1 MKKNVFLM
9 GVALLTLGSCTNE
22 INEEGFVDKAN
33 TIAFSAYSSKTR
45 ASEPYD
51 SGDADISVMKTG
63 SFGVVGYINTDNT
76 LFLGSASKAIEQVWK
91 TDASYTGGGYWDYNV
106 SSELKYWPSS
116 TMDFYAYFPYSGN
129 GATFASSSTEN
140 TIMTITTNETGNQD
154 VLFARQA
161 DQSQTAY
168 VPLRFNHAFSKIK
181 AINIKVAAVDVSV
194 TVKKVEVL
202 NTSTKG
208 KVLVDNTG
216 NASYQA
222 TQPNVI
228 RSFDLSSSPKTIDY
242 GEDGV
247 ELFGNEANGYLFAT
261 NSSVQHYVKGT
272 GKTMWSGNKADLNG
286 GNLSTSEFVCLK
298 LTCKV
303 KAAGHYLVG
312 SENTYGEMYI
322 PMHGTS
328 ANSADI
334 SELLAG
340 RRYTYNIIMKSNV
353 GYKDDGDP
361 IMLAP
366 IRFSVNEVTAWNDV
380 EVTIN
385 L

>member
-1 MKKNVFLM
+1 MKKLGYLM
-9 GVALLTLGSCTNE
+9 GAALLTLVSCTNE
-22 INEEGFVDKAN
+22 INEEGFVDKAK
-33 TIAFSAYSSKTR
+33 TISFNAYSNKTR
-45 ASEPYD
+45 AYSE
-51 SGDADISVMKTG
+51 GDADISVMKTG
-63 SFGVVGYINTDNT
+63 SFGVVGYINTNNT
-76 LFLGSASKAIEQVWK
+76 LFLGSTNKAIEQVWK

-116 TMDFYAYFPYSGN
+116 TMDFYAYFPYSGS
-129 GATFASSSTEN
+129 GDTFASSSTES
-140 TIMTITTNETGNQD
+140 TIMTITNETGNQD

-161 DQSQTAY
+161 GQSQTAY

-181 AINIKVAAVDVSV
+181 AINIKVDAVDVSV
-194 TVKKVEVL
+194 TVQKVEVL

-216 NASYQA
+216 NASYEA
-222 TQPNVI
+222 TQPNVT
-228 RSFDLSSSPKTIDY
+228 RSFDLSSSPKTINY
-242 GEDGV
+242 GIDGV

-312 SENTYGEMYI
+312 SENAYGEMYI

-353 GYKDDGDP
+353 GYEDDGDP
-361 IMLAP
+361 IILAP
-366 IRFSVNEVTAWNDV
+366 IRFSVNEVTSWSDV
-380 EVTIN
+380 TVTIN

>member
-1 MKKNVFLM
+1 MKTFGYISLA
-9 GVALLTLGSCTNE
+9 ALLAFASCTNE
-22 INEEGFVDKAN
+22 INDEGVVDKAN
-33 TIAFSAYSSKTR
+33 TIAFSAYSNKTR
-45 ASEPYD
+45 AYPG
-51 SGDADISVMKTG
+51 GDADISVMKTG

-116 TMDFYAYFPYSGN
+116 TMDFYAYFPYSGS
-129 GATFASSSTEN
+129 GDTFASSSKEN
-140 TIMTITTNETGNQD
+140 TIMTITNETGNQD

-161 DQSQTAY
+161 GQSQTAY

-194 TVKKVEVL
+194 TVQKVEVL

-216 NASYQA
+216 NASYA
-222 TQPNVI
+222 TTESDKI
-228 RSFDLSSSPKTIDY
+228 RSFDLSSSPKTINY
-242 GEDGV
+242 GTDGV
-247 ELFGNEANGYLFAT
+247 ELFDNNANGYLFAT

-312 SENTYGEMYI
+312 SEDEYGEMYI

-340 RRYTYNIIMKSNV
+340 RRYTYNIIMQSNV
-353 GYKDDGDP
+353 GYEDDGDP

-366 IRFSVNEVTAWNDV
+366 IRFSVNEVTIWNDV
-380 EVTIN
+380 TVTIN

>member
-1 MKKNVFLM
+1 MKTFGYISLA
-9 GVALLTLGSCTNE
+9 ALLALASCSNE
-22 INEEGFVDKAN
+22 INDEGVVDKAN
-33 TIAFSAYSSKTR
+33 TIAFNAYSNKTR
-45 ASEPYD
+45 AYPG
-51 SGDADISVMKTG
+51 GDANISVMKTG

-129 GATFASSSTEN
+129 GDTFASSSTEN
-140 TIMTITTNETGNQD
+140 TIMTITNETGNQD

-161 DQSQTAY
+161 NQSQTAY

-194 TVKKVEVL
+194 TVQKVEVL

-216 NASYQA
+216 NASYA
-222 TQPNVI
+222 TTESDKI
-228 RSFDLSSSPKTIDY
+228 RSFDLSSSPKTINY
-242 GEDGV
+242 GTDGV

-312 SENTYGEMYI
+312 SESNYGEMYI

-340 RRYTYNIIMKSNV
+340 RRYTYNIIMQSNV
-353 GYKDDGDP
+353 GYEDDGDP

-366 IRFSVNEVTAWNDV
+366 IRFSVNEVTIWNDV
-380 EVTIN
+380 TVTIN

>member
-1 MKKNVFLM
+1 MKTFGYISLA
-9 GVALLTLGSCTNE
+9 ALLAFASCTNE
-22 INEEGFVDKAN
+22 INDEGVVDKAN
-33 TIAFSAYSSKTR
+33 TIAFSAYSNKTR
-45 ASEPYD
+45 AYPG
-51 SGDADISVMKTG
+51 GDADISVMKTG

-116 TMDFYAYFPYSGN
+116 TMDFYAYFPYSGS
-129 GATFASSSTEN
+129 GDTFASSSTEN
-140 TIMTITTNETGNQD
+140 TIMTITNETGNQD

-161 DQSQTAY
+161 GQSQTAY

-194 TVKKVEVL
+194 TVQKVEVL

-216 NASYQA
+216 NASYEA
-222 TQPNVI
+222 TQADVI

-242 GEDGV
+242 GPDGV

-272 GKTMWSGNKADLNG
+272 GKTMWNGDKKDLTG
-286 GNLSTSEFVCLK
+286 GNLSTSNFVCLK

-312 SENTYGEMYI
+312 SESNYGEMYI

-340 RRYTYNIIMKSNV
+340 RRYTYNIIMQSNV
-353 GYKDDGDP
+353 GYEDDGDP

-366 IRFSVNEVTAWNDV
+366 IRFSVNEVTDWNDV
-380 EVTIN
+380 TVTIN

>member
-9 GVALLTLGSCTNE
+9 GVALLTLGRCTNE

-33 TIAFSAYSSKTR
+33 TISFSAYSSKTR

-116 TMDFYAYFPYSGN
+116 TMDFYAYFPYSGT
-129 GATFASSSTEN
+129 GDTFASSSTEN
-140 TIMTITTNETGNQD
+140 TIMTITNETGNQD

-161 DQSQTAY
+161 NQSQTAY

-194 TVKKVEVL
+194 TVQKVEVL

-222 TQPNVI
+222 TQPGEI
-228 RSFDLSSSPKTIDY
+228 RSFDLSSSPKTINY
-242 GEDGV
+242 GTDGV
-247 ELFGNEANGYLFAT
+247 ELFDNNANGYLFAT

-272 GKTMWSGNKADLNG
+272 GKTLWNGNKADLNG
-286 GNLSTSEFVCLK
+286 GNLSTSDFVCLK

-312 SENTYGEMYI
+312 SENDYGEMYI

-340 RRYTYNIIMKSNV
+340 RRYTYNIIMQSNV
-353 GYKDDGDP
+353 GYEDDGDP

-380 EVTIN
+380 EVTIT

>member
-1 MKKNVFLM
+1 MKKFGYLM
-9 GVALLTLGSCTNE
+9 GAALLTLGSCTNE

-33 TIAFSAYSSKTR
+33 TISFNAYSNKTR
-45 ASEPYD
+45 AYTG
-51 SGDADISVMKTG
+51 GDVDISVMKTG

-91 TDASYTGGGYWDYNV
+91 ADASYTGGGYWDYNV

-129 GATFASSSTEN
+129 GDTFASSSTEN
-140 TIMTITTNETGNQD
+140 TIMTITNESGNQD

-161 DQSQTAY
+161 GQSQVAF

-194 TVKKVEVL
+194 TVQKVEVL

-216 NASYQA
+216 NASYA
-222 TQPNVI
+222 TTESDEI
-228 RSFDLSSSPKTIDY
+228 RSFDLSSSPKTINY
-242 GEDGV
+242 GTDGV
-247 ELFGNEANGYLFAT
+247 ELFDNNANGYLFAT

-312 SENTYGEMYI
+312 SESNYGEMYI

-340 RRYTYNIIMKSNV
+340 RRYTYNIIMQSNV
-353 GYKDDGDP
+353 GYEDDGDP

-366 IRFSVNEVTAWNDV
+366 IRFSVNEVTNWNDV
-380 EVTIN
+380 TVTIN

>member
-1 MKKNVFLM
+1 MKTFGYISLA
-9 GVALLTLGSCTNE
+9 ALLALASCSNE
-22 INEEGFVDKAN
+22 INDEGVVDKAN
-33 TIAFSAYSSKTR
+33 TIAFSAYSNKTR
-45 ASEPYD
+45 AYPG
-51 SGDADISVMKTG
+51 GDADISVMKTG

-116 TMDFYAYFPYSGN
+116 TMDFYAYFPYSGS
-129 GATFASSSTEN
+129 GDTFASSSTEN
-140 TIMTITTNETGNQD
+140 TIMTITNETGNQD

-161 DQSQTAY
+161 GQSQIAY

-194 TVKKVEVL
+194 TVQKVEVL

-216 NASYQA
+216 NASYA
-222 TQPNVI
+222 TTESDKI
-228 RSFDLSSSPKTIDY
+228 RSFDLSSSPKTINY
-242 GEDGV
+242 GTDGV

-312 SENTYGEMYI
+312 SESNYGEMYI

-340 RRYTYNIIMKSNV
+340 RRYTYNIIMQSNV
-353 GYKDDGDP
+353 GYEDDGDP

-366 IRFSVNEVTAWNDV
+366 IRFSVNEVTNWNDV
-380 EVTIN
+380 TVTIN

>member
-1 MKKNVFLM
+1 MKTL
-9 GVALLTLGSCTNE
+9 GYISLAALLTLASCTNE
-22 INEEGFVDKAN
+22 INDEGVVDKAN
-33 TIAFSAYSSKTR
+33 TIAFSAYSNKTR
-45 ASEPYD
+45 AYPG
-51 SGDADISVMKTG
+51 GDADISVMKIG

-116 TMDFYAYFPYSGN
+116 TMDFYAYFPYSGS
-129 GATFASSSTEN
+129 GDTFASSSKEN
-140 TIMTITTNETGNQD
+140 TIMTITNETGNQD

-161 DQSQTAY
+161 GQSQTAY

-194 TVKKVEVL
+194 TVQKVEVL

-216 NASYQA
+216 NASYA
-222 TQPNVI
+222 TTESDKI
-228 RSFDLSSSPKTIDY
+228 RSFDLSSSPKTINY
-242 GEDGV
+242 GTDGV

-312 SENTYGEMYI
+312 SESNYGEMYI

-340 RRYTYNIIMKSNV
+340 RRYTYNIIMQSNV
-353 GYKDDGDP
+353 GYEDDGDP

-366 IRFSVNEVTAWNDV
+366 IRFSVNEVTIWNDV
-380 EVTIN
+380 TVTIN

>member
-1 MKKNVFLM
+1 MKKLGYLM
-9 GVALLTLGSCTNE
+9 GAALLTLGSCTNE

-33 TIAFSAYSSKTR
+33 TISFNAYSNKTR
-45 ASEPYD
+45 AYSG
-51 SGDADISVMKTG
+51 GDADISVMKTG
-63 SFGVVGYINTDNT
+63 SFGVVGYINTNNT
-76 LFLGSASKAIEQVWK
+76 LFLGSTNKAIEQVWK
-91 TDASYTGGGYWDYNV
+91 TDASYSGGGYWDYNV

-116 TMDFYAYFPYSGN
+116 TMDFYAYFPYSGS
-129 GATFASSSTEN
+129 GDTFASSSTEN
-140 TIMTITTNETGNQD
+140 PIMTITNETGNQD

-161 DQSQTAY
+161 GQSQTAY

-194 TVKKVEVL
+194 TVQKVEVL

-228 RSFDLSSSPKTIDY
+228 RSFDLSSSPKTINY
-242 GEDGV
+242 GTEGV

-272 GKTMWSGNKADLNG
+272 GKTLWNGNKADLNG
-286 GNLSTSEFVCLK
+286 GNLSTSDFVCLK

-303 KAAGHYLVG
+303 EAADHYLVG
-312 SENTYGEMYI
+312 NENDYGEMYI

-340 RRYTYNIIMKSNV
+340 RRYTYNIIMQSNV
-353 GYKDDGDP
+353 GYEDDGDP
-361 IMLAP
+361 IILAP

-380 EVTIN
+380 EVTIT

>member
-1 MKKNVFLM
+1 MKTFGYISLA
-9 GVALLTLGSCTNE
+9 ALLALASCTNE
-22 INEEGFVDKAN
+22 INDEGVVDKAN
-33 TIAFSAYSSKTR
+33 TIAFSAYSNKTR
-45 ASEPYD
+45 AYEN
-51 SGDADISVMKTG
+51 GDVDIAKMKEG
-63 SFGVVGYINTDNT
+63 SFGVVGYTSDNN
-76 LFLGSASKAIEQVWK
+76 LYLGSTNKAIEQVWK

-129 GATFASSSTEN
+129 GDTFASSSTEN
-140 TIMTITTNETGNQD
+140 TIMTITNETGNQD

-161 DQSQTAY
+161 GQSQTAY
-168 VPLRFNHAFSKIK
+168 VPLRFNHALAKIK

-194 TVKKVEVL
+194 TVQKVEVL

-216 NASYQA
+216 NASYA
-222 TQPNVI
+222 TTESDKI
-228 RSFDLSSSPKTIDY
+228 RSFDLSSSPKTINY
-242 GEDGV
+242 GTDGV
-247 ELFGNEANGYLFAT
+247 ELFDNNANGYLFAT

-272 GKTMWSGNKADLNG
+272 GKTLWNGNKAVLKG
-286 GNLSTSEFVCLK
+286 GNLSTSDFVCLK

-312 SENTYGEMYI
+312 SEDKYGEMYI

-340 RRYTYNIIMKSNV
+340 RRYTYNIIMQSNV
-353 GYKDDGDP
+353 GYEDDGDP

-380 EVTIN
+380 TVTIT

>member
-1 MKKNVFLM
+1 MKTFGYISLA
-9 GVALLTLGSCTNE
+9 ALLALASCTNE
-22 INEEGFVDKAN
+22 INDEGVVDKAN
-33 TIAFSAYSSKTR
+33 TIAFNAYSNKTR
-45 ASEPYD
+45 AYPG
-51 SGDADISVMKTG
+51 GDANISVMKTG

-129 GATFASSSTEN
+129 GDTFASSSTEN
-140 TIMTITTNETGNQD
+140 TIMTITNETGNQD

-161 DQSQTAY
+161 NQSQTAY

-194 TVKKVEVL
+194 TVQKVEVL

-216 NASYQA
+216 NASYA
-222 TQPNVI
+222 TTESDKI
-228 RSFDLSSSPKTIDY
+228 RSFDLSSSPKTINY
-242 GEDGV
+242 GTDGV

-312 SENTYGEMYI
+312 SESNYGEMYI

-340 RRYTYNIIMKSNV
+340 RRYTYNIIMQSNV
-353 GYKDDGDP
+353 GYEDDGDP

-366 IRFSVNEVTAWNDV
+366 IRFSVNEVPDWDDV
-380 EVTIN
+380 TVTIN

>member
-1 MKKNVFLM
+1 MKKLGYLM
-9 GVALLTLGSCTNE
+9 GAALLTLGSCTNE
-22 INEEGFVDKAN
+22 INEEGFVDKAK
-33 TIAFSAYSSKTR
+33 TISFNAYSNKTR
-45 ASEPYD
+45 AYSK
-51 SGDADISVMKTG
+51 GDADISAMKTG
-63 SFGVVGYINTDNT
+63 SFGVVGYINTNNT

-116 TMDFYAYFPYSGN
+116 TMDFYAYFPYSGS
-129 GATFASSSTEN
+129 GDTFASSSTEN
-140 TIMTITTNETGNQD
+140 TIMTITNETGNQD

-161 DQSQTAY
+161 GQSQTAY

-181 AINIKVAAVDVSV
+181 AINIKVDAVDVSV
-194 TVKKVEVL
+194 TVQKVEVL

-216 NASYQA
+216 NASYEA
-222 TQPNVI
+222 TQPNVT
-228 RSFDLSSSPKTIDY
+228 RSFDLSSSPKTINY
-242 GEDGV
+242 GIDGV
-247 ELFGNEANGYLFAT
+247 ELFGNDANGYLFAT

-312 SENTYGEMYI
+312 SENAYGEMYI

-380 EVTIN
+380 EVTIT

>member
-1 MKKNVFLM
+1 MKTFGYISLA
-9 GVALLTLGSCTNE
+9 ALLAFASCTNE
-22 INEEGFVDKAN
+22 INDEGVVDKAN
-33 TIAFSAYSSKTR
+33 TIAFSAYSNKTR
-45 ASEPYD
+45 AYPG
-51 SGDADISVMKTG
+51 GDADISVMKTG

-116 TMDFYAYFPYSGN
+116 TMDFYAYFPYSGS
-129 GATFASSSTEN
+129 GDTFASSSTEN
-140 TIMTITTNETGNQD
+140 TIMTITNETGNQD

-161 DQSQTAY
+161 GQSQTAY

-194 TVKKVEVL
+194 TVQKVEVL

-208 KVLVDNTG
+208 QVLVDNTG
-216 NASYQA
+216 NASYA
-222 TQPNVI
+222 TTESDEI
-228 RSFDLSSSPKTIDY
+228 RSFDLSSSPKTINY
-242 GEDGV
+242 GTDGV

-312 SENTYGEMYI
+312 SESNYGEMYI

-340 RRYTYNIIMKSNV
+340 RRYTYNIIMQSNV
-353 GYKDDGDP
+353 GYKENGDP

-366 IRFSVNEVTAWNDV
+366 IRFSVNEVTEWNDV
-380 EVTIN
+380 TVTIN

>member
-1 MKKNVFLM
+1 MKTFGYISLA
-9 GVALLTLGSCTNE
+9 ALLTLASCTNE
-22 INEEGFVDKAN
+22 INDEGVVDKAN
-33 TIAFSAYSSKTR
+33 TIAFSAYSNKTR
-45 ASEPYD
+45 AYPG
-51 SGDADISVMKTG
+51 GDADISVMKTG

-116 TMDFYAYFPYSGN
+116 TMDFYAYFPYSGS
-129 GATFASSSTEN
+129 GDTFASSSTEN
-140 TIMTITTNETGNQD
+140 TIMTITNESGNQD

-161 DQSQTAY
+161 GQSQTAY

-194 TVKKVEVL
+194 TVQKVEVL

-216 NASYQA
+216 NASYA
-222 TQPNVI
+222 TTESDEI
-228 RSFDLSSSPKTIDY
+228 RSFDLSSSPKTINY
-242 GEDGV
+242 GTDGV

-272 GKTMWSGNKADLNG
+272 GKTMWSGNKSDLNG
-286 GNLSTSEFVCLK
+286 GKLSTSEFVCLK

-312 SENTYGEMYI
+312 SESNYGEMYI

-340 RRYTYNIIMKSNV
+340 RRYTYNIIMQSNV
-353 GYKDDGDP
+353 GYEDDGDP

-366 IRFSVNEVTAWNDV
+366 IRFSVNEVTNWNDV
-380 EVTIN
+380 TVTIN

>member
-1 MKKNVFLM
+1 MKTFGYVSLA
-9 GVALLTLGSCTNE
+9 ALLAFASCTKE

-33 TIAFSAYSSKTR
+33 TISFSAYSSKTR
-45 ASEPYD
+45 AYE

-63 SFGVVGYINTDNT
+63 SFGVVGYTSDNN
-76 LFLGSASKAIEQVWK
+76 LYLGSTDKAIEQVWK
-91 TDASYTGGGYWDYNV
+91 TDASFTGGGYWDYNV

-129 GATFASSSTEN
+129 GDTFASSSTEN
-140 TIMTITTNETGNQD
+140 TIMTITNETGNQD

-161 DQSQTAY
+161 NQSQTAY

-194 TVKKVEVL
+194 TVQKVEVL

-216 NASYQA
+216 NASYKAAQSDA
-222 TQPNVI
+222 I
-228 RSFDLSSSPKTIDY
+228 RSFDLSSSPKTIVY
-242 GEDGV
+242 GANGV
-247 ELFGNEANGYLFAT
+247 ELFGNAANGYLFAT

-272 GKTMWSGNKADLNG
+272 GKTLWNGNKADLNG
-286 GNLSTSEFVCLK
+286 GKLSTSDFVCLK

-312 SENTYGEMYI
+312 SENDYGEMYI

-340 RRYTYNIIMKSNV
+340 RRYTYNIIMQSNV
-353 GYKDDGDP
+353 GYEDDGDP

-366 IRFSVNEVTAWNDV
+366 IRFSVNEVAPWNDV
-380 EVTIN
+380 EVTIT

>member
-1 MKKNVFLM
+1 MKTL
-9 GVALLTLGSCTNE
+9 GYISLAALLALASCTNE
-22 INEEGFVDKAN
+22 INDEGVVDKAN
-33 TIAFSAYSSKTR
+33 TIAFSAYSNKTR
-45 ASEPYD
+45 AYEN
-51 SGDADISVMKTG
+51 GDVDIAKMKEG
-63 SFGVVGYINTDNT
+63 SFGVVGYTSDNN
-76 LFLGSASKAIEQVWK
+76 LYLGSTNKAIEQVWK
-91 TDASYTGGGYWDYNV
+91 TDASYTGGGYWDYKV

-116 TMDFYAYFPYSGN
+116 TIDFYAYFPYSGS
-129 GATFASSSTEN
+129 GDTFASPSTES
-140 TIMTITTNETGNQD
+140 TIMTITNESGNQD

-161 DQSQTAY
+161 GQSQTAY

-181 AINIKVAAVDVSV
+181 AINIKVDAVDVSV
-194 TVKKVEVL
+194 TVQKVEVL

-216 NASYQA
+216 NASYEA

-228 RSFDLSSSPKTIDY
+228 RSFDLSSSPKTINY
-242 GEDGV
+242 GTDGV

-261 NSSVQHYVKGT
+261 NSSVHHDVKGT
-272 GKTMWSGNKADLNG
+272 GKTLWNGNKADLNG

-303 KAAGHYLVG
+303 EAAGHYLVG
-312 SENTYGEMYI
+312 SEDEYGEMYI

-328 ANSADI
+328 VNSADI

-340 RRYTYNIIMKSNV
+340 RRYTYNIIMQSNV
-353 GYKDDGDP
+353 GYEDDGDP
-361 IMLAP
+361 IILAP

-380 EVTIN
+380 EVTVT

>member
-1 MKKNVFLM
+1 MKTFGYISLA
-9 GVALLTLGSCTNE
+9 ALLAFASCTNE
-22 INEEGFVDKAN
+22 INDEGVVDKAN
-33 TIAFSAYSSKTR
+33 TIAFSAYSNKTR
-45 ASEPYD
+45 AYPG
-51 SGDADISVMKTG
+51 GDADISVMKTG

-129 GATFASSSTEN
+129 GDTFASSSTEN
-140 TIMTITTNETGNQD
+140 TIMTITNETGNQD

-161 DQSQTAY
+161 GQSQTAY

-194 TVKKVEVL
+194 TVQKVEVL

-216 NASYQA
+216 NASYA
-222 TQPNVI
+222 TTESDEI
-228 RSFDLSSSPKTIDY
+228 RSFDLSSSPKTINY
-242 GEDGV
+242 GTDGV

-312 SENTYGEMYI
+312 SESNYGEMYI

-340 RRYTYNIIMKSNV
+340 RRYTYNIIMQSNV
-353 GYKDDGDP
+353 GYEDDGDP

-366 IRFSVNEVTAWNDV
+366 IRFSVNEVPDWDDV
-380 EVTIN
+380 TVTIN

>member
-1 MKKNVFLM
+1 
-9 GVALLTLGSCTNE
+9 
-22 INEEGFVDKAN
+22 
-33 TIAFSAYSSKTR
+33 
-45 ASEPYD
+45 
-51 SGDADISVMKTG
+51 
-63 SFGVVGYINTDNT
+63 
-76 LFLGSASKAIEQVWK
+76 
-91 TDASYTGGGYWDYNV
+91 
-106 SSELKYWPSS
+106 
-116 TMDFYAYFPYSGN
+116 
-129 GATFASSSTEN
+129 
-140 TIMTITTNETGNQD
+140 MTITNETGNQD

-161 DQSQTAY
+161 GQSQTAY

-194 TVKKVEVL
+194 TVQKVEVL

-216 NASYQA
+216 NASYE
-222 TQPNVI
+222 TTESDEI
-228 RSFDLSSSPKTIDY
+228 RSFDLSSSPMTINY
-242 GEDGV
+242 GTDGV
-247 ELFGNEANGYLFAT
+247 ELFNNNANGYLFAT

-272 GKTMWSGNKADLNG
+272 GKTLWNGNKADLNG
-286 GNLSTSEFVCLK
+286 GNLSTSDFVCLK

-303 KAAGHYLVG
+303 EAADHYLVG
-312 SENTYGEMYI
+312 NENDYGEMYI

-340 RRYTYNIIMKSNV
+340 RRYTYNIIMQSNV
-353 GYKDDGDP
+353 GYEDDGDP

>member
-1 MKKNVFLM
+1 MKKLGYLM
-9 GVALLTLGSCTNE
+9 GAALLTLVSCTNE
-22 INEEGFVDKAN
+22 INEEGFVDKAK
-33 TIAFSAYSSKTR
+33 TISFNAYSNKTR
-45 ASEPYD
+45 AYSE
-51 SGDADISVMKTG
+51 GDADISVMKTG
-63 SFGVVGYINTDNT
+63 SFGVVGYINTNNT
-76 LFLGSASKAIEQVWK
+76 LFLGSTNKAIEQVWK

-116 TMDFYAYFPYSGN
+116 TMDFYAYFPYSGS
-129 GATFASSSTEN
+129 GDTFASSSTES
-140 TIMTITTNETGNQD
+140 TIMTITNETGNQD

-161 DQSQTAY
+161 GQSQTAY

-194 TVKKVEVL
+194 TVQKVEVL

-216 NASYQA
+216 NASYEA
-222 TQPNVI
+222 TQPNVT
-228 RSFDLSSSPKTIDY
+228 RSFDLSSSPKTINY
-242 GEDGV
+242 GIDGV

-272 GKTMWSGNKADLNG
+272 GKTMWSGNKVDLNG

-312 SENTYGEMYI
+312 SENAYGEMYI

-334 SELLAG
+334 SDLLAG
-340 RRYTYNIIMKSNV
+340 RRYTYNIIMQSNV
-353 GYKDDGDP
+353 GYKDNGDP

-366 IRFSVNEVTAWNDV
+366 IRFSVNEVTDWNDV
-380 EVTIN
+380 TIN
-385 L
+385 ITL

>member
-1 MKKNVFLM
+1 MKTFGYISLA
-9 GVALLTLGSCTNE
+9 ALLAFASCTNE
-22 INEEGFVDKAN
+22 INDEGVVDKAN
-33 TIAFSAYSSKTR
+33 TIAFSAYSNKTR
-45 ASEPYD
+45 AYPG
-51 SGDADISVMKTG
+51 GDADISVMKTG

-116 TMDFYAYFPYSGN
+116 TMDFYAYFPYSGS
-129 GATFASSSTEN
+129 GDTFASSSTEN
-140 TIMTITTNETGNQD
+140 PIMTITNETGNQD

-161 DQSQTAY
+161 NQSQTAY

-194 TVKKVEVL
+194 TVQKVEVL

-216 NASYQA
+216 NASYA
-222 TQPNVI
+222 TTESDKI
-228 RSFDLSSSPKTIDY
+228 RSFDLSSSPKTINY
-242 GEDGV
+242 GTDGV

-312 SENTYGEMYI
+312 SESNYGEMYI

-340 RRYTYNIIMKSNV
+340 RRYTYNIIMQSNV
-353 GYKDDGDP
+353 GYEDDGDP

-366 IRFSVNEVTAWNDV
+366 IRFSVNEVTNWNDV
-380 EVTIN
+380 TVPIN

>member
-1 MKKNVFLM
+1 MKTFGYISLA
-9 GVALLTLGSCTNE
+9 ALLALASCTNE
-22 INEEGFVDKAN
+22 INEEGFVDKEN
-33 TIAFSAYSSKTR
+33 TISFKAYSNKTR
-45 ASEPYD
+45 AYSG
-51 SGDADISVMKTG
+51 GDADISVMKNG
-63 SFGVVGYINTDNT
+63 SFGVVGYINTGNT

-91 TDASYTGGGYWDYNV
+91 TDASYTGDGYWDYKV

-116 TMDFYAYFPYSGN
+116 TMDFYAYFPYSGS
-129 GATFASSSTEN
+129 GDTFASSSTES

-161 DQSQTAY
+161 GQSQTAY

-194 TVKKVEVL
+194 TVQKVEVL

-216 NASYQA
+216 NASYE
-222 TQPNVI
+222 TTESDEI
-228 RSFDLSSSPKTIDY
+228 RSFDLSSSPKTINY
-242 GEDGV
+242 GTDGV

-312 SENTYGEMYI
+312 SENAYGEMYI

-340 RRYTYNIIMKSNV
+340 RRYTYNIIMQSNV
-353 GYKDDGDP
+353 GYEDDGDP
-361 IMLAP
+361 IILAP

-380 EVTIN
+380 EVTIT

>member
-1 MKKNVFLM
+1 MKTFGYISLA
-9 GVALLTLGSCTNE
+9 ALLAFASCTNE
-22 INEEGFVDKAN
+22 INDEGVVDKAN
-33 TIAFSAYSSKTR
+33 TIAFSAYSNKTR
-45 ASEPYD
+45 AYPG
-51 SGDADISVMKTG
+51 GDADISVMKTG

-116 TMDFYAYFPYSGN
+116 TMDFYAYFPYSGS
-129 GATFASSSTEN
+129 GDTFASSSTEN
-140 TIMTITTNETGNQD
+140 TIMTITNETGNQD

-161 DQSQTAY
+161 GQSQTAY

-194 TVKKVEVL
+194 TVQKVEVL

-216 NASYQA
+216 NASYA
-222 TQPNVI
+222 TTESDKI
-228 RSFDLSSSPKTIDY
+228 RSFDLSSSPKTINY
-242 GEDGV
+242 GTDGV

-272 GKTMWSGNKADLNG
+272 GKKMWSGNKSALNG

-312 SENTYGEMYI
+312 SESNYGEMYI

-340 RRYTYNIIMKSNV
+340 RRYTYNIIMQSNV
-353 GYKDDGDP
+353 GYKENGDP

-366 IRFSVNEVTAWNDV
+366 IRFSVNEVTEWNDV
-380 EVTIN
+380 TVTIN

>member
-1 MKKNVFLM
+1 MKKFGYLM
-9 GVALLTLGSCTNE
+9 GAALLTLGSCTNE
-22 INEEGFVDKAN
+22 INEEGFVDKAK
-33 TIAFSAYSSKTR
+33 TISFNAYSNKTR
-45 ASEPYD
+45 AYSK
-51 SGDADISVMKTG
+51 GDADISAMKTG
-63 SFGVVGYINTDNT
+63 SFGVVGYINTNNT
-76 LFLGSASKAIEQVWK
+76 LFLGSTNKAIEQVWK
-91 TDASYTGGGYWDYNV
+91 TDASYSGGGYWDYNV

-116 TMDFYAYFPYSGN
+116 TMDFYAYFPYSGS
-129 GATFASSSTEN
+129 GDTFASSSTES
-140 TIMTITTNETGNQD
+140 TIMTITNETGNQD
-154 VLFARQA
+154 VLFARQVG
-161 DQSQTAY
+161 QSQTAY

-194 TVKKVEVL
+194 TVQKVEVL

-216 NASYQA
+216 NASYE
-222 TQPNVI
+222 TTESDEI
-228 RSFDLSSSPKTIDY
+228 RSFDLSSSPMTINY
-242 GEDGV
+242 GTDGV
-247 ELFGNEANGYLFAT
+247 ELFNNNANGYLFAT

-272 GKTMWSGNKADLNG
+272 GKTMWSGNKRDLNG

-312 SENTYGEMYI
+312 SENAYGEMYI

-340 RRYTYNIIMKSNV
+340 RRYTYNIIMQSNV
-353 GYKDDGDP
+353 GYEDDGDP

>member
-1 MKKNVFLM
+1 MKTFGYISLA
-9 GVALLTLGSCTNE
+9 ALLAFASCTNE
-22 INEEGFVDKAN
+22 INDEGVVDKAN
-33 TIAFSAYSSKTR
+33 TIAFSAYSNKTR
-45 ASEPYD
+45 AYPG
-51 SGDADISVMKTG
+51 GDADISVMKTG

-116 TMDFYAYFPYSGN
+116 TMDFYAYFPYSGS
-129 GATFASSSTEN
+129 GDTFASSSTEN
-140 TIMTITTNETGNQD
+140 TIMTITNETGNQD

-161 DQSQTAY
+161 GQSQTAY

-194 TVKKVEVL
+194 TVQKVEVL

-216 NASYQA
+216 NASYA
-222 TQPNVI
+222 TTESDKI
-228 RSFDLSSSPKTIDY
+228 RSFDLSSSPKTINY
-242 GEDGV
+242 GTDGV

-312 SENTYGEMYI
+312 SESNYGEMYI

-340 RRYTYNIIMKSNV
+340 RRYTYNIIMQSNV
-353 GYKDDGDP
+353 GYEDDGDP

-380 EVTIN
+380 TVTIN

>member
-1 MKKNVFLM
+1 MKKFGYLM
-9 GVALLTLGSCTNE
+9 GAALLTLGSCTNE
-22 INEEGFVDKAN
+22 INEEGFVDKAK
-33 TIAFSAYSSKTR
+33 TISFNAYSNKTR
-45 ASEPYD
+45 AYSK
-51 SGDADISVMKTG
+51 GDADISAMKTG
-63 SFGVVGYINTDNT
+63 SFGVVGYINTNNT
-76 LFLGSASKAIEQVWK
+76 LFLGSTNKAIEQVWK
-91 TDASYTGGGYWDYNV
+91 TDASYSGGGYWDYNV

-116 TMDFYAYFPYSGN
+116 TMDFYAYFPYSGS
-129 GATFASSSTEN
+129 GDTFASSSTES
-140 TIMTITTNETGNQD
+140 TIMTITNETGNQD

-161 DQSQTAY
+161 NQSQTAY

-194 TVKKVEVL
+194 TVQKVEVL

-216 NASYQA
+216 NASYA
-222 TQPNVI
+222 TTESDEI
-228 RSFDLSSSPKTIDY
+228 RSFDLSSSPKTINY
-242 GEDGV
+242 GTDGV
-247 ELFGNEANGYLFAT
+247 ELFDNNANGYLFAT

-272 GKTMWSGNKADLNG
+272 GKTMWSGNKSDLNG

-312 SENTYGEMYI
+312 SESNYGEMYI

-340 RRYTYNIIMKSNV
+340 RRYTYNIIMQSNV
-353 GYKDDGDP
+353 GYEDDGDP

-366 IRFSVNEVTAWNDV
+366 IRFSVNEVTNWNDV
-380 EVTIN
+380 TVTIN

>member
-1 MKKNVFLM
+1 MKKLGYLM
-9 GVALLTLGSCTNE
+9 GAALLTLGSCTNE
-22 INEEGFVDKAN
+22 INEEGFVDKAK
-33 TIAFSAYSSKTR
+33 TISFNAYSNKTR
-45 ASEPYD
+45 AYSE
-51 SGDADISVMKTG
+51 GDADISAMKTG
-63 SFGVVGYINTDNT
+63 SFGVVGYINTNNT

-91 TDASYTGGGYWDYNV
+91 TDPSYTGGGYWDYKV

-116 TMDFYAYFPYSGN
+116 TMDFYAYFPYSGD
-129 GATFASSSTEN
+129 GDTFANSSTES
-140 TIMTITTNETGNQD
+140 TIMTITNETGNQD

-161 DQSQTAY
+161 NQSQTAY

-194 TVKKVEVL
+194 TVQKVEVL

-222 TQPNVI
+222 TQSDEI
-228 RSFDLSSSPKTIDY
+228 RSFDLSSSPKTIEY
-242 GEDGV
+242 GKGGV
-247 ELFGNEANGYLFAT
+247 DLFGNEANGYLFAT

-272 GKTMWSGNKADLNG
+272 GKTLWNGNKADLNG
-286 GNLSTSEFVCLK
+286 GNLSTSDFVCLK

-303 KAAGHYLVG
+303 VAADHYLVG
-312 SENTYGEMYI
+312 SESNYGEMYI

-340 RRYTYNIIMKSNV
+340 RRYTYNIIMQSNV
-353 GYKDDGDP
+353 GYEDDGDP
-361 IMLAP
+361 IILAP

-380 EVTIN
+380 EVTIT

>member
-1 MKKNVFLM
+1 MKTFGYVSLA
-9 GVALLTLGSCTNE
+9 ALLAFASCTKE

-33 TIAFSAYSSKTR
+33 TISFSAYSNKTR
-45 ASEPYD
+45 AVT
-51 SGDADISVMKTG
+51 GDVDISKMKEG
-63 SFGVVGYINTDNT
+63 SFGVVGYTTSNNS
-76 LFLGSASKAIEQVWK
+76 LYLGSATKAIEQVWK
-91 TDASYTGGGYWDYNV
+91 TDASYTGGGYWDYANPN
-106 SSELKYWPSS
+106 ELKYWPQEN
-116 TMDFYAYFPYSGN
+116 MDFYAYFPYSGS
-129 GATFASSSTEN
+129 GDTFASSSTEN
-140 TIMTITTNETGNQD
+140 TIMTITNETGDQD

-161 DQSQTAY
+161 NQSQTAY
-168 VPLRFNHAFSKIK
+168 VPLHFNHAFSKIK

-194 TVKKVEVL
+194 TVQKVEVL

-216 NASYQA
+216 NASYEA
-222 TQPNVI
+222 TQSDVI
-228 RSFDLSSSPKTIDY
+228 RSFDLSSSPKTINY
-242 GEDGV
+242 GTDGV

-272 GKTMWSGNKADLNG
+272 GKTLWNGNKADLNG
-286 GNLSTSEFVCLK
+286 SNLSTSDFVCLK

-312 SENTYGEMYI
+312 SEDDYGTMYI

-334 SELLAG
+334 SELVAG
-340 RRYTYNIIMKSNV
+340 RRYTYNIIMQSNV
-353 GYKDDGDP
+353 GFEDDGDP

-366 IRFSVNEVTAWNDV
+366 IRFSVNEVTEWNDV
-380 EVTIN
+380 NVTIN

>member
-1 MKKNVFLM
+1 MKTFGYISLA
-9 GVALLTLGSCTNE
+9 ALLAFASCTNE
-22 INEEGFVDKAN
+22 INDEGVVDKAN
-33 TIAFSAYSSKTR
+33 TIAFNAYSNKTR
-45 ASEPYD
+45 AYPG
-51 SGDADISVMKTG
+51 GDADISMMKEG
-63 SFGVVGYINTDNT
+63 SFGVVGYTSDNN
-76 LFLGSASKAIEQVWK
+76 LYLGSTNKAIEQVWK
-91 TDASYTGGGYWDYNV
+91 TDASYTGGGYWDYKV

-129 GATFASSSTEN
+129 GATFASSSTES
-140 TIMTITTNETGNQD
+140 TIMTITNETGNQD

-161 DQSQTAY
+161 NQSQTAY

-194 TVKKVEVL
+194 TVQKVEVL

-216 NASYQA
+216 NASYA
-222 TQPNVI
+222 TTESDKI
-228 RSFDLSSSPKTIDY
+228 RSFDLSSSPKTIHY
-242 GEDGV
+242 GTDGV

-312 SENTYGEMYI
+312 SESNYGEMYI

-340 RRYTYNIIMKSNV
+340 RCYTYNIIMQSNV
-353 GYKDDGDP
+353 GYEDDGDP

-366 IRFSVNEVTAWNDV
+366 IRFSVNEVTGWDDV
-380 EVTIN
+380 TVTIN

>member
-1 MKKNVFLM
+1 MKTFGYISLA
-9 GVALLTLGSCTNE
+9 ALLALASCTNE
-22 INEEGFVDKAN
+22 INEEGFVDKEN
-33 TIAFSAYSSKTR
+33 TISFHAYSNKTR
-45 ASEPYD
+45 AYSG
-51 SGDADISVMKTG
+51 GDADISVMKTG

-91 TDASYTGGGYWDYNV
+91 ADASYTGGGYWDYNV

-129 GATFASSSTEN
+129 GDTFASSSTEN
-140 TIMTITTNETGNQD
+140 TIMTITNETGNQD

-161 DQSQTAY
+161 NQSQTAY

-194 TVKKVEVL
+194 TVQKVEVL

-216 NASYQA
+216 NASYA
-222 TQPNVI
+222 TTESDEI
-228 RSFDLSSSPKTIDY
+228 RSFDLSSSPKTINY
-242 GEDGV
+242 GTDGV

-312 SENTYGEMYI
+312 CESNSGEMYI

-340 RRYTYNIIMKSNV
+340 RRYTYNIIMQSNV
-353 GYKDDGDP
+353 GYKDNGDP
-361 IMLAP
+361 IMLSP
-366 IRFSVNEVTAWNDV
+366 IRFSVNEVTIWNDV
-380 EVTIN
+380 TVTIN

>member
-1 MKKNVFLM
+1 MKTFGYISLA
-9 GVALLTLGSCTNE
+9 ALLAFASCTNE
-22 INEEGFVDKAN
+22 INDEGVVDKAN
-33 TIAFSAYSSKTR
+33 TIAFSAYSNKTR
-45 ASEPYD
+45 AYPG
-51 SGDADISVMKTG
+51 GDADISVMKTG

-116 TMDFYAYFPYSGN
+116 TMDFYAYFPYSGS
-129 GATFASSSTEN
+129 GDKFASSSTEN
-140 TIMTITTNETGNQD
+140 TIMTITNETGNQD

-161 DQSQTAY
+161 GQSQTAY

-194 TVKKVEVL
+194 TVQKVEVL

-216 NASYQA
+216 NASYA
-222 TQPNVI
+222 TTESDKI
-228 RSFDLSSSPKTIDY
+228 RSFDLSSSPKTINY
-242 GEDGV
+242 GTDGV

-312 SENTYGEMYI
+312 SESNYGEMYI

-340 RRYTYNIIMKSNV
+340 RSYTYNIIMQSNV
-353 GYKDDGDP
+353 GYEDDGDP

-366 IRFSVNEVTAWNDV
+366 IRFSVNEVTIWNDV
-380 EVTIN
+380 TVTIN

>member
-1 MKKNVFLM
+1 MKTFGYVSLA
-9 GVALLTLGSCTNE
+9 ALLAFASCTKE

-33 TIAFSAYSSKTR
+33 TISFSAYSNKTR
-45 ASEPYD
+45 AYT
-51 SGDADISVMKTG
+51 SGDVDIAKMKEG
-63 SFGVVGYINTDNT
+63 SFGVVGYTSDNN
-76 LFLGSASKAIEQVWK
+76 LYLGSTNKAIEQVWK

-129 GATFASSSTEN
+129 GDTFASSSTEN
-140 TIMTITTNETGNQD
+140 TIMTITNETGDQD

-161 DQSQTAY
+161 NQSQTAY
-168 VPLRFNHAFSKIK
+168 VPLHFNHAFSKIK

-194 TVKKVEVL
+194 TVQKVEVL

-216 NASYQA
+216 NASYE
-222 TQPNVI
+222 TTESDEI
-228 RSFDLSSSPKTIDY
+228 RSFDLSSSPKTINY
-242 GEDGV
+242 GTDGV
-247 ELFGNEANGYLFAT
+247 ELFGNAANGYLFAT

-272 GKTMWSGNKADLNG
+272 GKTLWNGNKADLNG
-286 GNLSTSEFVCLK
+286 SNLSTSDFVCLK

-303 KAAGHYLVG
+303 QFADNYLVG
-312 SENTYGEMYI
+312 SESNYGEMYI

-334 SELLAG
+334 SELVAG
-340 RRYTYNIIMKSNV
+340 RRYTYNIIMQSNV
-353 GYKDDGDP
+353 GFEDDGDP

-366 IRFSVNEVTAWNDV
+366 IRFSVNEVTEWNDV
-380 EVTIN
+380 NVTIN

>member
-1 MKKNVFLM
+1 MKTFGYISLA
-9 GVALLTLGSCTNE
+9 ALLAFASCTNE
-22 INEEGFVDKAN
+22 INDEGVVDKAN
-33 TIAFSAYSSKTR
+33 TIAFSAYSNKTR
-45 ASEPYD
+45 AYEN
-51 SGDADISVMKTG
+51 GDVDIAKMKEG
-63 SFGVVGYINTDNT
+63 SFGVVGYTSDNN
-76 LFLGSASKAIEQVWK
+76 LYLGSTNKAIEQVWK

-129 GATFASSSTEN
+129 GDTFASSSTEN
-140 TIMTITTNETGNQD
+140 TIMTITNESGNQD

-161 DQSQTAY
+161 GQSQVAF

-194 TVKKVEVL
+194 TVQKVEVL

-216 NASYQA
+216 NASYA
-222 TQPNVI
+222 TTESDEI
-228 RSFDLSSSPKTIDY
+228 RSFDLSSSPKTINY
-242 GEDGV
+242 GTDGV
-247 ELFGNEANGYLFAT
+247 ELFDNNANGYLFAT

-272 GKTMWSGNKADLNG
+272 GKTMWSGNKSDLNG
-286 GNLSTSEFVCLK
+286 GNLSTSNFVCLK

-312 SENTYGEMYI
+312 SESNYGEMYI

-340 RRYTYNIIMKSNV
+340 RRYTYNIIMQSNV
-353 GYKDDGDP
+353 GYKENGDP

-366 IRFSVNEVTAWNDV
+366 IRFSVNEVTEWNDV
-380 EVTIN
+380 TVTIN

>member
-1 MKKNVFLM
+1 MKTFGYVSLA
-9 GVALLTLGSCTNE
+9 ALLAFASCTKE

-33 TIAFSAYSSKTR
+33 TISFSAYSSKTR
-45 ASEPYD
+45 ATYE

-63 SFGVVGYINTDNT
+63 SFGVVGYTSDNN
-76 LFLGSASKAIEQVWK
+76 LYLGSTNKAIEQVWK

-129 GATFASSSTEN
+129 GDTFASSSTVN
-140 TIMTITTNETGNQD
+140 TIMTITNETGNQD

-161 DQSQTAY
+161 NQSQTAY
-168 VPLRFNHAFSKIK
+168 VPLHFNHAFSKIK

-194 TVKKVEVL
+194 TVQKVEVL

-216 NASYQA
+216 NASYEA
-222 TQPNVI
+222 TQSDVI
-228 RSFDLSSSPKTIDY
+228 RSFDLSSSPKTINY
-242 GEDGV
+242 GTDGV

-286 GNLSTSEFVCLK
+286 GNLSTSDFVCLK

-312 SENTYGEMYI
+312 SENDYGQMYI

-340 RRYTYNIIMKSNV
+340 RRYTYNIIMQSNV
-353 GYKDDGDP
+353 GYEDDGDP

-380 EVTIN
+380 EVTIT